1 MILIRHGQSEFNLHH
16 DRTGRDPGIPDP
28 RLTALGRQQ
37 VAESAA
43 RLKDHP
49 TPLKR
54 VLTSPYTR
62 AIETGEIVARVLDL
76 PMEVEPLVHE
86 RAFYQC
92 DIGSPRSHLIAA
104 WPALAFDHLPE
115 VWWPNLDETHEQVE
129 LRCMNFQQ
137 LAAAMSDWQHV
148 IVASHWAFILQ
159 LTGHSAQNA
168 ELVPFDPTRPR
179 RIRKVG

>member
-1 MILIRHGQSEFNLHH
+1 MILIRHGQSEFNAHH

-28 RLTALGRQQ
+28 RLTALGRRQ
-37 VAESAA
+37 VAESAT

-62 AIETGEIVARVLDL
+62 AIETAEIVARILDL
-76 PMEVEPLVHE
+76 PIEVEPLVHE

-92 DIGSPRSHLIAA
+92 DIGSPRSHLAEA

-115 VWWPNLDETHEQVE
+115 KWWPDLDETHEQVE
-129 LRCMNFQQ
+129 KRCINFQAR
-137 LAAAMSDWQHV
+137 AAAMPDWPHV
-148 IVASHWAFILQ
+148 VVASHWAFILQ

-179 RIRKVG
+179 RIRKAG